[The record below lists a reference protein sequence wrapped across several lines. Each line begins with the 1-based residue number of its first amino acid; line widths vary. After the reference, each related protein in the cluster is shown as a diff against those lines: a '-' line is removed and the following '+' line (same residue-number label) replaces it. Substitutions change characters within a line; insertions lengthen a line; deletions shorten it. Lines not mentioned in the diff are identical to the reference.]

1 MKKKEDRLLG
11 NKTRA
16 WFLFVVPAIIFVAI
30 FSLYP
35 LINTVYLSFQKYNAA
50 SGNKPAFNGIKN
62 YITLIGNDQFLNSL
76 KVTVIYTLVGVTSTM
91 VLGVVLALLLS
102 GGGRL
107 FNIMRGIALLP
118 MLICGAALTIAWMLL
133 YNSNFGLFNIVLDIF
148 HRPPVNWLGTPGL
161 TLYAL
166 ALTDTWQC
174 TPFVM
179 ILTLAGIQGISSD
192 YYEAA
197 AIDGANK
204 VQMFFRITLPLLK
217 NVLLTILIMRIID
230 EVKVFEKPYLMA
242 NKGGPMNS
250 TELITV
256 YVYKQSFERWE
267 YGIGATGSL
276 IVAIMIAVL
285 TFCILKL
292 SRVNKED

>member
-1 MKKKEDRLLG
+1 LG

-16 WFLFVVPAIIFVAI
+16 WVLFVVPAIVFVAV

-35 LINTVYLSFQKYNAA
+35 LLNVVYLSFQKYNAA
-50 SGNKPAFNGIKN
+50 SGSKITFTGFRN
-62 YITLIGNDQFLNSL
+62 YINMMGSEQFLNSL
-76 KVTVIYTLVGVTSTM
+76 KVTFIYTFIGVVSTM
-91 VLGVVLALLLS
+91 IFGILLALLLNRQGKMIS
-102 GGGRL
+102 V
-107 FNIMRGIALLP
+107 MRGIALMP

-133 YNSNFGLFNIVLDIF
+133 YNSNFGLFNIILEML
-148 HRPPVNWLGTPGL
+148 HMPPVNWLATPGI

-166 ALTDTWQC
+166 AITDTWQC

-179 ILTLAGIQGISSD
+179 ILTLAGMQGISNE

-204 VQMFFRITLPLLK
+204 IQIFFKITLPLLK
-217 NVLLTILIMRIID
+217 NVLLMVLIMRIID

-242 NKGGPMNS
+242 NKGGPMNT

-267 YGIGATGSL
+267 YGVGATGSL

-285 TFCILKL
+285 TLAIIKL
-292 SRVNKED
+292 SRVNTNA